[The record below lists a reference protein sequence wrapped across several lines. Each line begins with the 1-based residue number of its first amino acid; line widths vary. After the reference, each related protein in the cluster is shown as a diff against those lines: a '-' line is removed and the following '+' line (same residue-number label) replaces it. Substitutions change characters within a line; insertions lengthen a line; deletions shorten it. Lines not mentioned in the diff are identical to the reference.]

1 MNARRWLGL
10 LVALLVLRWGV
21 PTWYGRDARAWFEE
35 DEKALALARELV
47 RFEAEDS
54 LRRATPSGNRFEG
67 EWALVTHQM
76 TALGLGQLLL
86 AHPDWKAELAPSMRQ
101 AALRSWL
108 PEMRDFGT
116 RAWGGEDA
124 LASVGGENGHAY
136 QAYPALA
143 VGMARWLDPVGF
155 PIDVARAHDALIA
168 AYERRLLASP
178 IALIETY
185 PDEAFP
191 TDVAAVAAAIA
202 MHGRATGVDHSR
214 VLEHWVAQVRRAQ
227 VDPASGFVHQR
238 MGLDGQPHDVPRG
251 SGTGLAAYYAGF
263 VDRSLA
269 EQLARA
275 LLAHERTLFG
285 FGGVAEFDVKEG
297 RGDIDSGPVVLGVS
311 VAATGFSL
319 APFRAF
325 HHREA
330 FTRVLRTTSLF
341 GLPHEEDG
349 RLFFRTGGPIG
360 NALLLAML
368 TSGPE
373 VAS

>member
-1 MNARRWLGL
+1 
-10 LVALLVLRWGV
+10 
-21 PTWYGRDARAWFEE
+21 
-35 DEKALALARELV
+35 
-47 RFEAEDS
+47 
-54 LRRATPSGNRFEG
+54 
-67 EWALVTHQM
+67 
-76 TALGLGQLLL
+76 
-86 AHPDWKAELAPSMRQ
+86 
-101 AALRSWL
+101 
-108 PEMRDFGT
+108 
-116 RAWGGEDA
+116 
-124 LASVGGENGHAY
+124 
-136 QAYPALA
+136 
-143 VGMARWLDPVGF
+143 
-155 PIDVARAHDALIA
+155 
-168 AYERRLLASP
+168 
-178 IALIETY
+178 
-185 PDEAFP
+185 
-191 TDVAAVAAAIA
+191 VAAVAAAIA

>member
-1 MNARRWLGL
+1 MVGA
-10 LVALLVLRWGV
+10 VLVLRWVV
-21 PTWYGRDARAWFEE
+21 PAWYGRDANAWLEGDARAH
-35 DEKALALARELV
+35 ALAMEMV

-54 LRRATPSGNRFEG
+54 AHRASKSGNRFEG

-76 TALGLGQLLL
+76 TALGLGQLII
-86 AHPDWKAELAPSMRQ
+86 AHPEWKAELAPSMRQ

-143 VGMARWLDPVGF
+143 VGMARWVDPKGF
-155 PIDVARAHDALIA
+155 PADVARAHDALIA

-214 VLEHWVAQVRRAQ
+214 VLAHWVKQVRRVQ
-227 VDPASGFVHQR
+227 IDQPSGFVHQR
-238 MGLDGQPHDVPRG
+238 MGVDGRRHDVPRG

-269 EQLARA
+269 DQLGNA
-275 LLAHERTLFG
+275 LLAHERSFFG
-285 FGGVAEFDVKEG
+285 FSGVAEFDVKEG
-297 RGDIDSGPVVLGVS
+297 HGDIDSGPVVMGVS
-311 VAATGFSL
+311 VAATGFAL

-325 HHREA
+325 GHREA

-341 GLPHEEDG
+341 GLPREEAG
-349 RLFFRTGGPIG
+349 RLYFRTGGPIG